1 MSVSF
6 YFIDEIHSY
15 QMKIRTI
22 ANITF
27 CCLAA
32 CGCQDDTVNDSSDKS
47 LSINIEEHEL
57 KLGENQ
63 TDTLHITVQQE
74 LPSLKHDIINIFSAD
89 TNADIPFEIDTI
101 YQESTKKYAIVFAD
115 YGTSNIYNR
124 NVYLS
129 VSTGNIDKPHEKSDT
144 FHVYKS
150 FFTDLPVIYINTP
163 EGQDVTS
170 KNTWMEDVSICIYDE
185 KGQLAFNG
193 MTEIKGR
200 GNTTWTYP
208 KKPYALKLEKKSE
221 ILGMPAHK
229 RWVLLANY
237 IDKTLMRNH
246 IAFFLAKAE
255 KTSLEWTPR
264 GKFVDLVFNNR
275 HVGNY
280 YICEQI
286 KIDENRVN
294 IYENTPQDTDGGYL
308 LEFDKNFDEI
318 NKFKSETSGLPVM
331 IKEPDEDDLTTAQ
344 FNFIQEFINGVDKKI
359 YTSDFADKRDYMQDI
374 DVNTFVDYYLIYE
387 LTGNTE
393 LEWPKSCYMY
403 KDKGGK
409 LKAGPVWDFDYAT
422 FGPLYDY
429 YRKGPSNTSIWWFAR
444 LHEDPAIMQLRKER
458 YNTLRPSFIKVFDEI
473 EAVRK
478 YIKKSAEENSKLWPI
493 DKYDI
498 NKDEKKSFDEAVT
511 LLRNNLQEQFEWMDN
526 NI

>member
-1 MSVSF
+1 
-6 YFIDEIHSY
+6 
-15 QMKIRTI
+15 MKIRTI
-22 ANITF
+22 AYITL
-27 CCLAA
+27 CCLATG
-32 CGCQDDTVNDSSDKS
+32 GCQDDATSEGSDKS
-47 LSINIEEHEL
+47 LSINIEEQEL
-57 KLGENQ
+57 KLEENQ
-63 TDTLHITVQQE
+63 TDTLHITVKQE
-74 LPSLKHDIINIFSAD
+74 LPKLKQDIIRICSTDSNTDF
-89 TNADIPFEIDTI
+89 PFEIDTI
-101 YQESTKKYAIVFAD
+101 YEESTNRYAIVLAD
-115 YGTSNIYNR
+115 KGTSNLYNR

-129 VSTGNIDKPHEKSDT
+129 VSTGNIDKPYEKSDT

-150 FFTDLPVIYINTP
+150 FFTDLPVVYINTP
-163 EGQDVTS
+163 EGQNVTS
-170 KNTWMEDVSICIYDE
+170 KETWMRDVSICIYDE
-185 KGQLAFNG
+185 KGRLTWNG

-208 KKPYALKLEKKSE
+208 KKPYTLRLEKKSE

-229 RWVLLANY
+229 RWILLANY

-264 GKFVDLVFNNR
+264 GEFVDLVFNNR

-280 YICEQI
+280 YLCEQI

-294 IYENTPQDTDGGYL
+294 IYENGPEDTDGGFL

-318 NKFKSETSGLPVM
+318 NKFRSATSGLPVM
-331 IKEPDEDDLTTAQ
+331 IKEPDENDLTKAQ
-344 FNFIQEFINGVDKKI
+344 FNFIQEFINDVDKKI
-359 YTSDFADKRDYMQDI
+359 YASDFADKRDYAQDV
-374 DVNTFVDYYLIYE
+374 DVMTFVDYYLIYE
-387 LTGNTE
+387 LTGNAE
-393 LEWPKSCYMY
+393 LGWPKSCYMY

-422 FGPLYDY
+422 YGPFYYY

-458 YNTLRPSFIKVFDEI
+458 YNTLRPSLIKALDEI
-473 EAVRK
+473 ERVRK
-478 YIKKSAEENSKLWPI
+478 YIKKSAEENSRLWPI
-493 DKYDI
+493 DQYDI

-511 LLRNNLQEQFEWMDN
+511 LLRNNLQGQFEWMDN